1 MPVSDVGR
9 GGGEPLGGE
18 AVAVVVGG
26 DLELGVVE
34 EFELMGSDT
43 GFELSSLGRAW
54 EGVGDACLPI
64 RFSEF

>member
-1 MPVSDVGR
+1 MSDVGW
-9 GGGEPLGGE
+9 GGGELLGGE

-26 DLELGVVE
+26 DLEFGVVE

-43 GFELSSLGRAW
+43 GFELSSWGRTW

-64 RFSEF
+64 RFREF